1 MKKNKGRKPVGNS
14 GLYGRVTKKQM
25 GGAAKPVGMSGP
37 GFLAG
42 EIPPDGSGKKD
53 LRSIFDFEPSEEDL
67 KRNRAKENYYKDR
80 ARNEGPI
87 MRTNDFQDE
96 DMNGVDDRDESSRG
110 KKRRSGRGGNVP
122 EYVKTGPGR
131 GPRSPSRDQLQR
143 IQEMLAGKADRGGR
157 NPGTRMPRLPGA
169 DRGTPPSRGRGIG
182 KIVDRLKDQ
191 ARRRTESPYEP
202 KMPGGGRLRPPVM
215 GPDPDIGKMMPRRFE
230 GLGATLV
237 DALGIK
243 SKGMGDKSRREPPRP
258 RTTGGRRGRGRR
270 K

>member
-1 MKKNKGRKPVGNS
+1 MKKNNGNS

-42 EIPPDGSGKKD
+42 EIPPDGSGSGIAMSQAAREAMKK
-53 LRSIFDFEPSEEDL
+53 RREAEE
-67 KRNRAKENYYKDR
+67 A
-80 ARNEGPI
+80 ARRRGPKMPP

-110 KKRRSGRGGNVP
+110 KKRPSGRGGNSRGT
-122 EYVKTGPGR
+122 VKTGPGR
-131 GPRSPSRDQLQR
+131 GPRGPSRDQLQR

-157 NPGTRMPRLPGA
+157 NPGTFMPRL
-169 DRGTPPSRGRGIG
+169 
-182 KIVDRLKDQ
+182 
-191 ARRRTESPYEP
+191 
-202 KMPGGGRLRPPVM
+202 PGGGRLRPPEM
-215 GPDPDIGKMMPRRFE
+215 GPNPDAERMGPRRFE
-230 GLGATLV
+230 GMGASII

-243 SKGMGDKSRREPPRP
+243 SGKMGDKSRKEPPRP

>member
-1 MKKNKGRKPVGNS
+1 MKKNNGNS

-42 EIPPDGSGKKD
+42 EIPPDRSGSGIAMSQAAREAMKK
-53 LRSIFDFEPSEEDL
+53 RREAEE
-67 KRNRAKENYYKDR
+67 A
-80 ARNEGPI
+80 ARRRGPKMPP
-87 MRTNDFQDE
+87 MRTNDFQDK

-110 KKRRSGRGGNVP
+110 KKRPPDRGGNSRGH
-122 EYVKTGPGR
+122 VKTGPGR
-131 GPRSPSRDQLQR
+131 GPRGPSRDQLQR

-157 NPGTRMPRLPGA
+157 NPGTFMPRL
-169 DRGTPPSRGRGIG
+169 
-182 KIVDRLKDQ
+182 
-191 ARRRTESPYEP
+191 
-202 KMPGGGRLRPPVM
+202 PGGGRLRPPEM
-215 GPDPDIGKMMPRRFE
+215 GPNPDAERMGPRRFE
-230 GLGATLV
+230 GMGASII

-243 SKGMGDKSRREPPRP
+243 SGKMGDKSRKEPPRP

>member
-1 MKKNKGRKPVGNS
+1 MKKNNGNS

-53 LRSIFDFEPSEEDL
+53 LRSIFDSEPSAEDL
-67 KRNRAKENYYKDR
+67 KRIRAKKNYYESL
-80 ARNEGPI
+80 ARNQGPI
-87 MRTNDFQDE
+87 MRTNDFQDK

-110 KKRRSGRGGNVP
+110 KKRPPDRGGNSRGH
-122 EYVKTGPGR
+122 VKTGPGR
-131 GPRSPSRDQLQR
+131 GPRGPSRDQLQR

-157 NPGTRMPRLPGA
+157 NPGTRMPRLPG
-169 DRGTPPSRGRGIG
+169 
-182 KIVDRLKDQ
+182 
-191 ARRRTESPYEP
+191 
-202 KMPGGGRLRPPVM
+202 GGRLRPPEM
-215 GPDPDIGKMMPRRFE
+215 GPNPDAERMGPRRFE
-230 GLGATLV
+230 GMGASII

-243 SKGMGDKSRREPPRP
+243 SGKMGDKSRKEPPRP

>member
-1 MKKNKGRKPVGNS
+1 MKKNNGNS

-42 EIPPDGSGKKD
+42 EIPPDGSIIRPDGKIMRAGGSGIAMSEAAREAMKK
-53 LRSIFDFEPSEEDL
+53 LREAE
-67 KRNRAKENYYKDR
+67 KEGR
-80 ARNEGPI
+80 RGPKMPP

-96 DMNGVDDRDESSRG
+96 DMNGVDDRDESSRD
-110 KKRRSGRGGNVP
+110 KKRPSGT
-122 EYVKTGPGR
+122 VKTGPGR
-131 GPRSPSRDQLQR
+131 GPRGPSRDQLQR

-157 NPGTRMPRLPGA
+157 GPRIPRL
-169 DRGTPPSRGRGIG
+169 
-182 KIVDRLKDQ
+182 
-191 ARRRTESPYEP
+191 
-202 KMPGGGRLRPPVM
+202 PGGGRLRPPEM
-215 GPDPDIGKMMPRRFE
+215 GPNPDAERMGPRRFE
-230 GLGATLV
+230 GMGASII

-243 SKGMGDKSRREPPRP
+243 SGKMGDKSRKEPPRP

>member
-1 MKKNKGRKPVGNS
+1 MMKKNNGRKPVGNS
-14 GLYGRVTKKQM
+14 GLYGRVTRKQM

-42 EIPPDGSGKKD
+42 EIPPDGSGSGIAMSQAAREAMEK
-53 LRSIFDFEPSEEDL
+53 RREAEE
-67 KRNRAKENYYKDR
+67 A
-80 ARNEGPI
+80 ARRRGPKMPPI
-87 MRTNDFQDE
+87 RTNDFQDE
-96 DMNGVDDRDESSRG
+96 DMNGVDDRDE
-110 KKRRSGRGGNVP
+110 KKRTGRQPAPRTEKDPRTRN
-122 EYVKTGPGR
+122 R
-131 GPRSPSRDQLQR
+131 GSMPSREELQR
-143 IQEMLAGKADRGGR
+143 IADAFSGKARTGG
-157 NPGTRMPRLPGA
+157 PR
-169 DRGTPPSRGRGIG
+169 RRGRGNIF
-182 KIVDRLKDQ
+182 DRLKDQ

-215 GPDPDIGKMMPRRFE
+215 GPDPDIGRMMPRRFE

>member
-1 MKKNKGRKPVGNS
+1 MKKNKGNS

-53 LRSIFDFEPSEEDL
+53 LRSIFDIEPSEEDL
-67 KRNRAKENYYKDR
+67 KRNQAKKNYYESL

-87 MRTNDFQDE
+87 MRTNDFQDK

-110 KKRRSGRGGNVP
+110 KKRPSGT
-122 EYVKTGPGR
+122 VKTGPGR
-131 GPRSPSRDQLQR
+131 GPRGPSRDQLQR
-143 IQEMLAGKADRGGR
+143 IQEMIAGKADRGGR

-169 DRGTPPSRGRGIG
+169 DRGRPPSGDMDKFRDFIKNANAEGG
-182 KIVDRLKDQ
+182 KDMPRL
-191 ARRRTESPYEP
+191 
-202 KMPGGGRLRPPVM
+202 PGGGMLRPPEM
-215 GPDPDIGKMMPRRFE
+215 GPNPDAERMGPRRFE
-230 GLGATLV
+230 GMGASIIE
-237 DALGIK
+237 ALGIK
-243 SKGMGDKSRREPPRP
+243 SGKMGDKSRKEPPRP

-270 K
+270 D

>member
-1 MKKNKGRKPVGNS
+1 MKKNNGNS

-42 EIPPDGSGKKD
+42 EIPPDRSGKKD
-53 LRSIFDFEPSEEDL
+53 LRSIFDSEPSAEDL
-67 KRNRAKENYYKDR
+67 KRIRAKKNYYESL
-80 ARNEGPI
+80 ARKEGPM

-110 KKRRSGRGGNVP
+110 KKRPPDRGGNSRGH
-122 EYVKTGPGR
+122 VKTGPGR
-131 GPRSPSRDQLQR
+131 GPRGPSRDQLQR

-157 NPGTRMPRLPGA
+157 NPGTRMPRLPG
-169 DRGTPPSRGRGIG
+169 
-182 KIVDRLKDQ
+182 
-191 ARRRTESPYEP
+191 
-202 KMPGGGRLRPPVM
+202 GGRLRPPEM
-215 GPDPDIGKMMPRRFE
+215 GPNPDAERMGPRRFE
-230 GLGATLV
+230 GMGASII

-243 SKGMGDKSRREPPRP
+243 SGKMGDKSRKEPPRP

>member
-1 MKKNKGRKPVGNS
+1 MKKNNGNS

-42 EIPPDGSGKKD
+42 EIPPDGSGSGIAMSQAAREAMKK
-53 LRSIFDFEPSEEDL
+53 LREAE
-67 KRNRAKENYYKDR
+67 KEGR
-80 ARNEGPI
+80 RGPKMPP

-110 KKRRSGRGGNVP
+110 KKRPSGT
-122 EYVKTGPGR
+122 VKTGPGR
-131 GPRSPSRDQLQR
+131 GPRGPSRDQLQR

-157 NPGTRMPRLPGA
+157 GTRIPR
-169 DRGTPPSRGRGIG
+169 I
-182 KIVDRLKDQ
+182 
-191 ARRRTESPYEP
+191 
-202 KMPGGGRLRPPVM
+202 PGGGRLRPPEM
-215 GPDPDIGKMMPRRFE
+215 GPNPDAERMGPRRFE
-230 GLGATLV
+230 GMGASII

-243 SKGMGDKSRREPPRP
+243 SGKMGDKSRKEPPRP

-270 K
+270 D

>member
-1 MKKNKGRKPVGNS
+1 MKKNNGNS

-53 LRSIFDFEPSEEDL
+53 LRSIFDFEPSAEDL
-67 KRNRAKENYYKDR
+67 KRIRAKKNYYESL
-80 ARNEGPI
+80 ARNQGPI
-87 MRTNDFQDE
+87 MRTNDFQDK

-110 KKRRSGRGGNVP
+110 KKRPPDRGGNSRGH
-122 EYVKTGPGR
+122 VKTGPGR
-131 GPRSPSRDQLQR
+131 GPRGPSRDQLQR

-157 NPGTRMPRLPGA
+157 NPGTRMPRLPG
-169 DRGTPPSRGRGIG
+169 
-182 KIVDRLKDQ
+182 
-191 ARRRTESPYEP
+191 
-202 KMPGGGRLRPPVM
+202 GGRLRPPEM
-215 GPDPDIGKMMPRRFE
+215 GPNPDAERMGPRRFE
-230 GLGATLV
+230 GMGASII

-243 SKGMGDKSRREPPRP
+243 SGKMGDKSRKEPPRP

>member
-1 MKKNKGRKPVGNS
+1 MKKNNGNS

-53 LRSIFDFEPSEEDL
+53 LRSIFDFEPSENDL
-67 KRNRAKENYYKDR
+67 KRNRAKKNYYESF

-87 MRTNDFQDE
+87 MRTNDFQDK

-110 KKRRSGRGGNVP
+110 KKRPSGT
-122 EYVKTGPGR
+122 VKTGPGR
-131 GPRSPSRDQLQR
+131 GPRGPSRDQLQR

-157 NPGTRMPRLPGA
+157 NPGTFMPRLPG
-169 DRGTPPSRGRGIG
+169 
-182 KIVDRLKDQ
+182 
-191 ARRRTESPYEP
+191 
-202 KMPGGGRLRPPVM
+202 GGMLRPPEM
-215 GPDPDIGKMMPRRFE
+215 GPNPDAERMGPRRFE
-230 GLGATLV
+230 GMGASIIE
-237 DALGIK
+237 ALGIK
-243 SKGMGDKSRREPPRP
+243 SGKMGDKSRKEPPRP

-270 K
+270 D

>member
-1 MKKNKGRKPVGNS
+1 MKKNNGNS

-42 EIPPDGSGKKD
+42 EIPPDRSGSGIAMSQAAREAMKK
-53 LRSIFDFEPSEEDL
+53 RREAEE
-67 KRNRAKENYYKDR
+67 A
-80 ARNEGPI
+80 ARRRGPKMPP

-110 KKRRSGRGGNVP
+110 KKRPSGT
-122 EYVKTGPGR
+122 VKTGPGR
-131 GPRSPSRDQLQR
+131 GPRGPSRDQLQR

-157 NPGTRMPRLPGA
+157 NPGTRMPRLPG
-169 DRGTPPSRGRGIG
+169 
-182 KIVDRLKDQ
+182 
-191 ARRRTESPYEP
+191 
-202 KMPGGGRLRPPVM
+202 GGRLRPPEM
-215 GPDPDIGKMMPRRFE
+215 GPNPDAERMGPRRFE
-230 GLGATLV
+230 GMGASII

-243 SKGMGDKSRREPPRP
+243 SGKMGDKSRKEPPRP

>member
-1 MKKNKGRKPVGNS
+1 MKKNNGNS

-42 EIPPDGSGKKD
+42 EIPPDRSGSGIAMSQAAREAMKK
-53 LRSIFDFEPSEEDL
+53 RREAEE
-67 KRNRAKENYYKDR
+67 A
-80 ARNEGPI
+80 ARRRGPKMPP

-110 KKRRSGRGGNVP
+110 KKRPSGRGGNSRGT
-122 EYVKTGPGR
+122 VKTGPGR
-131 GPRSPSRDQLQR
+131 GPRGPSRDQLQR

-157 NPGTRMPRLPGA
+157 NPGTFMPRL
-169 DRGTPPSRGRGIG
+169 
-182 KIVDRLKDQ
+182 
-191 ARRRTESPYEP
+191 
-202 KMPGGGRLRPPVM
+202 PGGGRLRPPEM
-215 GPDPDIGKMMPRRFE
+215 GPNPDAERMGPRRFE
-230 GLGATLV
+230 GMGASII

-243 SKGMGDKSRREPPRP
+243 SGKMGDKSRKEPPRP

>member
-1 MKKNKGRKPVGNS
+1 MKKNNGNS

-42 EIPPDGSGKKD
+42 EIPPDGSGSGIAMSQAAREAMKK
-53 LRSIFDFEPSEEDL
+53 RREAEE
-67 KRNRAKENYYKDR
+67 A
-80 ARNEGPI
+80 ARRRGPKMPP

-110 KKRRSGRGGNVP
+110 KKRPSGRGGNSRGT
-122 EYVKTGPGR
+122 VKTGPGR
-131 GPRSPSRDQLQR
+131 GPRGPSRDQLQR

-157 NPGTRMPRLPGA
+157 GPRIPRL
-169 DRGTPPSRGRGIG
+169 
-182 KIVDRLKDQ
+182 
-191 ARRRTESPYEP
+191 
-202 KMPGGGRLRPPVM
+202 PGGGRLRPPEM
-215 GPDPDIGKMMPRRFE
+215 GPNPDAERMGPRRF
-230 GLGATLV
+230 GGMGASII

-243 SKGMGDKSRREPPRP
+243 SGKMGDKSRKEPPRP
-258 RTTGGRRGRGRR
+258 RTTGGRRGRERR